1 MNEMLKKGFFLGLGA
16 AAYGKEKIQNYVDD
30 LVTKG
35 KITPREA
42 EQWKEEFIQ
51 KGRDTEME
59 WSNQAKEKMQESFK
73 EMGLATAKDVEV
85 LEKKLQELEQ
95 KLEFNL
101 TNSFKENKE

>member
-16 AAYGKEKIQNYVDD
+16 AAYGKEKVQSYVDD

-73 EMGLATAKDVEV
+73 EMGLATTKDVEV
-85 LEKKLQELEQ
+85 LEKKLHLLEQ

-101 TNSFKENKE
+101 QNSSKENEE

>member
-1 MNEMLKKGFFLGLGA
+1 MNDMLKKGFFLGLGA
-16 AAYGKEKIQNYVDD
+16 AAYGKEKVQRYVDD

-51 KGRDTEME
+51 KGRDTELE

-73 EMGLATAKDVEV
+73 EMGLATEKDIEAIHEKLKDMEQQLAARNAKD
-85 LEKKLQELEQ
+85 
-95 KLEFNL
+95 
-101 TNSFKENKE
+101 ENK